1 MPATATTN
9 QVQRIRDLLLQLEW
23 TESDAWILVSELADS
38 FPVTLDQHT
47 PTLNS
52 MPESESAVLIQRLEE
67 LLTEEERRVADPPA
81 TARTADPVPPAE

>member
-38 FPVTLDQHT
+38 FRATLDQHT

-52 MPESESAVLIQRLEE
+52 MPESESAVLIQSLEE
-67 LLTEEERRVADPPA
+67 LLTEEERRVADPLA